1 MFTGII
7 EELGNIISIS
17 KMAGIYRIAVKAF
30 LSNRIKESDSIAV
43 DGVCLTVV
51 DRSNDSFVIKAI
63 KNTIQLT
70 TLRFR
75 KVGDIVNL
83 EAALTADKFLGGHIV
98 LGHID
103 TTAKIID
110 IKKNENFTIYGYEV
124 PQEHCKYIVPK
135 GSIAINGVS
144 LTISEIRG
152 NKFYV
157 NLIPYTLK
165 NTNLSLLKKDDYVN
179 IEFDII
185 GKYIYNFVKEL
196 DINLAKEKREER
208 IKDFLEGD

>member
-144 LTISEIRG
+144 LT
-152 NKFYV
+152 FM
-157 NLIPYTLK
+157 
-165 NTNLSLLKKDDYVN
+165 
-179 IEFDII
+179 
-185 GKYIYNFVKEL
+185 
-196 DINLAKEKREER
+196 
-208 IKDFLEGD
+208 